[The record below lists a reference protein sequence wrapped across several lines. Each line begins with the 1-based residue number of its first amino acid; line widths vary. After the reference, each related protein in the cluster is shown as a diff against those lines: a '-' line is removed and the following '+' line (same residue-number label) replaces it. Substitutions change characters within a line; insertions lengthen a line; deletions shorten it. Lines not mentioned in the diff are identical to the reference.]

1 MVIIFKIHAIIILLE
16 SLYNMALYV
25 TYRRA
30 IIFAIIAK
38 FYTNMKEVI
47 ARLITLK
54 STIKSNLQVYILL

>member
-1 MVIIFKIHAIIILLE
+1 MVIIFKIHATIILLE

-25 TYRRA
+25 KYRRA

-38 FYTNMKEVI
+38 FYTNMKEVK

-54 STIKSNLQVYILL
+54 STIKSNLQVYVLL